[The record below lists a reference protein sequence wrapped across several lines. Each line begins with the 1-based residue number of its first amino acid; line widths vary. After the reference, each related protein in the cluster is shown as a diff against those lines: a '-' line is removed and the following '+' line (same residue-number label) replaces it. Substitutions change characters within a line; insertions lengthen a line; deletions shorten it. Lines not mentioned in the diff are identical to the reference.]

1 MLGIYV
7 NKRNQVVHSWIKE
20 KVPALRE
27 FTFWELLSQFYK
39 GRNWDI
45 KNLRQWLRVIELI
58 SSRACLTDPLNLMPR
73 CLLGSQGLKDGV
85 FRIKNWRQ
93 WGSSTGFQ
101 VEKWQKQYGV
111 VPFRPS
117 SLIILLIIRSQ
128 ALQSPHTPPPPALD
142 TPWAESCLVLMN

>member
-1 MLGIYV
+1 MWTKGI
-7 NKRNQVVHSWIKE
+7 KLFIHELKK